1 MEGKE
6 FMGKWFGRKGSQGL
20 GLKLSQWV
28 ESQSCCWLYFYKKTD
43 YQIWFCAGHFSE
55 TIFKSSNTQQGE
67 VGGGGGG
74 ILQVKIDQWVFL
86 GNSGPIIFLSP
97 HTSSWARTGPH
108 KSCMRRLYL
117 RKSPFSSYIT
127 QLK

>member
-1 MEGKE
+1 
-6 FMGKWFGRKGSQGL
+6 MGKWFGRKGSQGL

-67 VGGGGGG
+67 VGVGGGGECCSFKLTNG
-74 ILQVKIDQWVFL
+74 YFWE
-86 GNSGPIIFLSP
+86 
-97 HTSSWARTGPH
+97 
-108 KSCMRRLYL
+108 
-117 RKSPFSSYIT
+117 T
-127 QLK
+127 QGQ